1 MNQMMR
7 YETKIDLFEGPL
19 DLLLHLIKE
28 AKLDIHEIKISQ
40 ITEQYLDY
48 IKNMQDLRLEV
59 ASEYL
64 VMAANLILIKSKKLL
79 PKEEVVI
86 DGEYEEDPEAEL
98 MRRLL
103 EYQMYKESLGE
114 FRRLEDLRG
123 QFYTKPAIDF
133 SEYMDDTI
141 KLNLNFDTS
150 ELILAFEKLLRRQ
163 QLETPIPTTIVAEKV
178 TVSERI
184 EAIQDILEL
193 HGQARFT
200 QLFERFDKEYIV
212 VTFLALLELAKG
224 GRIYME
230 QAHGDDDI
238 NVVGN
243 FKQSRLMFDDEQ
255 EQGGVQ

>member
-1 MNQMMR
+1 MNQTRR
-7 YETKIDLFEGPL
+7 YETKIEAFEGPL

-48 IKNMQDLRLEV
+48 IKSMQELRLEI

-123 QFYTKPAIDF
+123 QFYTKPAMDF
-133 SEYMDDTI
+133 SEYMGNLTLD
-141 KLNLNFDTS
+141 LNFDTS

-163 QLETPIPTTIVAEKV
+163 RLETPIPTTIVAEKI

-184 EAIQDILEL
+184 ESIWNALEV
-193 HGQARFT
+193 HGQTTFS
-200 QLFERFDKEYIV
+200 QLFERFDKEYVV
-212 VTFLALLELAKG
+212 VTFLALLELAKN
-224 GRIYME
+224 
-230 QAHGDDDI
+230 GDIHMVQTDGMDDI
-238 NVVGN
+238 DVIGN
-243 FKQSRLMFDDEQ
+243 FKQSRLKLDDTT
-255 EQGGVQ
+255 QGGVQ

>member
-1 MNQMMR
+1 MNQTIR
-7 YETKIDLFEGPL
+7 YDTKIDAFEGPL

-48 IKNMQDLRLEV
+48 IKNMQDLRLEI

-123 QFYTKPAIDF
+123 QFYTKPAMDF
-133 SEYMDDTI
+133 SEYMGNIT
-141 KLNLNFDTS
+141 LNLNYDTS

-163 QLETPIPTTIVAEKV
+163 RLETPIPTTIVAEKI
-178 TVSERI
+178 TVSQRI
-184 EAIQDILEL
+184 ESIRQELES
-193 HGQARFT
+193 HGQVKFS
-200 QLFERFDKEYIV
+200 QLFNRFEKEYVV
-212 VTFLALLELAKG
+212 VTFLALLELAKNKE
-224 GRIYME
+224 ISITQ
-230 QAHGDDDI
+230 QADEDDFD
-238 NVVGN
+238 VMGN
-243 FKQSRLMFDDEQ
+243 FGQSRLIFNDRD
-255 EQGGVQ
+255 

>member
-1 MNQMMR
+1 MNQTIR
-7 YETKIDLFEGPL
+7 YETKIDAFEGPL

-48 IKNMQDLRLEV
+48 IKNMQDLRLEI

-123 QFYTKPAIDF
+123 QFYTKPAMDF
-133 SEYMDDTI
+133 SEYMGNIT
-141 KLNLNFDTS
+141 LNLNYDTS

-163 QLETPIPTTIVAEKV
+163 RLETPIPTTIVAEKI
-178 TVSERI
+178 TVSQRI
-184 EAIQDILEL
+184 ESIRQELES
-193 HGQARFT
+193 HGQVKFS
-200 QLFERFDKEYIV
+200 QLFNRFEKEYVV
-212 VTFLALLELAKG
+212 VTFLALLELAKNKE
-224 GRIYME
+224 ISITQ
-230 QAHGDDDI
+230 QADEDDFD
-238 NVVGN
+238 VMGN
-243 FKQSRLMFDDEQ
+243 FGQSRLIFNDRD
-255 EQGGVQ
+255 

>member
-1 MNQMMR
+1 MNQTIR
-7 YETKIDLFEGPL
+7 YETKIDAFEGPL

-28 AKLDIHEIKISQ
+28 AKLDIHDIKISQ

-48 IKNMQDLRLEV
+48 IKNMQELRLEI

-133 SEYMDDTI
+133 SEYMGSMTLD
-141 KLNLNFDTS
+141 LNYNTS

-163 QLETPIPTTIVAEKV
+163 RLETPIPTTIVAEKI

-184 EAIQDILEL
+184 ESIRDALDI
-193 HGQARFT
+193 HGQVKFS
-200 QLFERFDKEYIV
+200 QLFNRFDKEYVV
-212 VTFLALLELAKG
+212 VTFLALLELAKSKE
-224 GRIYME
+224 ITIVQPHNE
-230 QAHGDDDI
+230 DEIDVI
-238 NVVGN
+238 GN
-243 FKQSRLMFDDEQ
+243 FGQPRLIFDHTD
-255 EQGGVQ
+255 